1 MMWNNLKTF
10 KEMGKPTS
18 DILVQ
23 LFCCLFFCL
32 SLSSCGARGN
42 ASAAGGGT
50 VDGSDTAAS
59 ALSREAA
66 ADGEGLPLLA
76 VTIEPLRYF
85 TEALAGSRFRVVSL
99 VPRGSSPETYD
110 PTPRQLVDF
119 SRSRAYLR
127 IGYIGFEQV
136 WAERLA
142 GNAPQV
148 AVFDTSQGVE
158 LIRDEAHHHAS
169 HSHEAHHSHAPHS
182 SEGVEPHIWNSATN
196 ARIIARNILQALSTL
211 DTAGTALYRARYDS
225 LCRRID
231 RTDSLVRATLA
242 RPAASRAFLIYHPA
256 LSYFAREYGLRQ
268 IPVEVAG
275 KEPSPAQL
283 EQLVR
288 LCRELQV
295 RVAFVQPEFDRRN
308 AQLVA
313 DHVGAR
319 VVDINPLAYDWEAEM
334 LRTAE
339 ALAVDN

>member
-1 MMWNNLKTF
+1 
-10 KEMGKPTS
+10 MGKPTS
-18 DILVQ
+18 DILAQ
-23 LFCCLFFCL
+23 LFCYLFFCL
-32 SLSSCGARGN
+32 SLSSCGGRGN
-42 ASAAGGGT
+42 ASAAGG
-50 VDGSDTAAS
+50 DAMDDSDTAAS
-59 ALSREAA
+59 ALSHAA
-66 ADGEGLPLLA
+66 TAGGDELPLLA

-85 TEALAGSRFRVVSL
+85 TETIAGGRFRVVSL

-158 LIRDEAHHHAS
+158 LIRDETHHHGTHSHAS
-169 HSHEAHHSHAPHS
+169 HPE
-182 SEGVEPHIWNSATN
+182 EGVEPHIWNSATN
-196 ARIIARNILQALSTL
+196 ARIIARNILQALCTL
-211 DTAGTALYRARYDS
+211 DTAGTALYHERYDS

-231 RTDSLVRATLA
+231 RTDSLVRATFA

-256 LSYFAREYGLRQ
+256 LSYFAREYSLRQ

-288 LCRELQV
+288 LCRELKV

-313 DHVGAR
+313 DHVGAK
-319 VVDINPLAYDWEAEM
+319 VMDINPLAYDWEAEM